1 VLGKCFQ
8 VTFYHIKC
16 DRLTLLSRA
25 QLNVIF
31 NLLGTPDAED
41 LALIQSP
48 VPARGLLSRKVTG

>member
-1 VLGKCFQ
+1 MECS
-8 VTFYHIKC
+8 
-16 DRLTLLSRA
+16 RLTLLSLCA

-48 VPARGLLSRKVTG
+48 VPPRGLLSRKVIG

>member
-1 VLGKCFQ
+1 ME
-8 VTFYHIKC
+8 C
-16 DRLTLLSRA
+16 DRPTLLSRA

-48 VPARGLLSRKVTG
+48 VPALPPCDLLSRKATG

>member
-1 VLGKCFQ
+1 MECS
-8 VTFYHIKC
+8 
-16 DRLTLLSRA
+16 RLTLLSRA

-48 VPARGLLSRKVTG
+48 VPARYLLWIKFTR

>member
-1 VLGKCFQ
+1 MECNRP
-8 VTFYHIKC
+8 TP
-16 DRLTLLSRA
+16 LSCA

-48 VPARGLLSRKVTG
+48 VPALPPRGLLLRKVTG

>member
-1 VLGKCFQ
+1 ME
-8 VTFYHIKC
+8 C
-16 DRLTLLSRA
+16 DRPTPLSRA

-48 VPARGLLSRKVTG
+48 VPPMAVIFSVVYY